1 MGESPCFAHLLD
13 EEGRMPEPTVIRLRR
28 VYEGV
33 VDDPREAR
41 VLVDR
46 VWPRG
51 VPKNSLALTSWA
63 RELAPSNELR
73 RWFGHD
79 PARWPEFKTRYR
91 RELAAKE
98 PGLVD
103 LARTAR
109 SRPLTLLYSARDSE
123 HNQAV
128 VLKEVLEEALL
139 S

>member
-13 EEGRMPEPTVIRLRR
+13 EDGRMPEPAQIRLRR
-28 VYEGV
+28 VYDDAV
-33 VDDPREAR
+33 QDPREAR

-51 VPKNSLALTSWA
+51 VQRDSLALTSWA

-79 PARWPEFKTRYR
+79 PARWAEFRERYR
-91 RELAAKE
+91 QELTAKG
-98 PGLVD
+98 PGLAD

-109 SRPLTLLYSARDSE
+109 SRPLALLYSARDSE

-128 VLKEVLEEALL
+128 VLKEVLEEALR
-139 S
+139 